1 MEMKKRLLM
10 TFKTAGDKKVSIG
23 VDSPKDDL
31 DENDIKVAME
41 TILSNNIFAPG
52 GESLVSLIEAKVVV
66 TDTTEFDLVL

>member
-1 MEMKKRLLM
+1 MQMKKRLLM
-10 TFKTAGDKKVSIG
+10 TFQTAGDKKVSIG

-31 DENDIKVAME
+31 NENDIKVAME
-41 TILSNNIFAPG
+41 TILSNNIFAPS